1 MTVRMPFWMAVITAA
16 LVLLP
21 IHTLRA
27 QQAAS
32 APPAAAGPPPAAA
45 GPQVP
50 SWFPLP
56 KEHADYVEKILAHW
70 ENKSKDV
77 QRYRCRFNRWEYDPN
92 WVGDPKVP
100 KSFAKGLITYAAP
113 DKGKYQVEESM
124 QVVLPL
130 TPGQEPKFT
139 SDPEELNEHWV
150 CDGKSIFEFEGRE
163 KQLIQRELP
172 PEMRGK
178 QIVEGPLPFL
188 FGARAEMIKTRY
200 WIRAI
205 LPPPMQGAVT
215 LEAEPKTRE
224 DAANFKKVRI
234 IISENEDFLPEG
246 LVLFHRNGAYTTF
259 AFEQREKNWVD
270 LAEKLFIFHRQFF
283 EPKTPMGWTKVV
295 ERYQEPATI
304 PASAPSPAALQT
316 QRLPTTTPR

>member
-1 MTVRMPFWMAVITAA
+1 MTVRMPFGFTVSVAA
-16 LVLLP
+16 LVMLP
-21 IHTLRA
+21 VASLAA
-27 QQAAS
+27 QQAPVGL
-32 APPAAAGPPPAAA
+32 PPVAAAAS
-45 GPQVP
+45 PQTP

-56 KEHADYVEKILAHW
+56 AEHADYIEKILAHW

-92 WVGDPKVP
+92 AVSDPKVP
-100 KSFAKGLITYAAP
+100 KSFAKGLIMYAAP

-124 QVVLPL
+124 QVVTPL
-130 TPGQEPKFT
+130 TPGQEPKYTF
-139 SDPEELNEHWV
+139 DDKEWNEHWV
-150 CDGKSIFEFEGRE
+150 CDGKSIFEFDGRK

-188 FGARAEMIKTRY
+188 FGAKAEMIKARY

-246 LVLFHRNGAYTTF
+246 LVLFHRNNAYTTF
-259 AFEQREKNWVD
+259 AFEQREKNWLD
-270 LAEKLFIFHRQFF
+270 LAEKLYIFHRQFF
-283 EPKTPMGWTKVV
+283 EPKAPLGWTKVV
-295 ERYQEPATI
+295 ERYQEPTTI
-304 PASAPSPAALQT
+304 PAAAPAPAALQT
-316 QRLPTTTPR
+316 QRPAAVQPR